1 MPPSR
6 TLPALSASTHNDFAS
21 RALFRQSKF
30 AVINRPIL
38 LTCLGSLLAASAA
51 AQTQL
56 PSAPS
61 TVLAI
66 EKDNQAHPA
75 GSGMVFTAP
84 STYAGPA
91 GVTIEQPRDG
101 VLSLSLDDAISIG
114 LERNIRL
121 QYDRANEHEV
131 KGDTLGV
138 LDAII
143 PNLTLKAQSN
153 AQEINLAAMG
163 FRPSTLAGFA
173 SSGLLPP
180 GTVIATIVKVQ
191 TTQASLNASQVLF
204 NLPDYELLR
213 GTKNETAV
221 VQLATLTD
229 RGELILAVGTAYL
242 QVLADQA
249 NLDNAVAQE
258 NSAKVLFDQATSKHQ
273 AGVGTNLDALRGQV
287 EYQQRQQGSIAAQSS
302 LEKDKI
308 QLARILGIPVGQK
321 LALTDVAP
329 FAALADM
336 DLDTAKATAY
346 VHRKDLLSLEEQ
358 IQLTSREL
366 KAVKYQRLPTI
377 AFNGYYGVIGL
388 TTGSYHGDFNA
399 VGTLSV
405 PIFREAAQRGEQ
417 DVIDSQLTALHQREA
432 DLRVGI
438 DAQIRSSMLD
448 VNAANELVKYG
459 QSNVELAQEELGDAR
474 LRFLA
479 GVDDNL
485 PVVDAEAALADAQA
499 QLVKSL
505 YQYNVAKLVLARN
518 TGVVETRYRDYLEK

>member
-1 MPPSR
+1 MIKR
-6 TLPALSASTHNDFAS
+6 PAILT
-21 RALFRQSKF
+21 RATGVL
-30 AVINRPIL
+30 
-38 LTCLGSLLAASAA
+38 LLAACAAVGRISA

-56 PSAPS
+56 PAAPS

-66 EKDNQAHPA
+66 QRDNQAHPA

-84 STYAGPA
+84 STYAGPG
-91 GVTIEQPRDG
+91 GVTIEQPKDG
-101 VLSLSLDDAISIG
+101 ILSLSLDDAISIG

-121 QYDRANEHEV
+121 QYDRANERQV

-143 PNLTLKAQSN
+143 PNLTLKGQSN
-153 AQEINLAAMG
+153 AQEVNLAALG
-163 FRPSTLAGFA
+163 FKPSLLAGFA
-173 SSGLLPP
+173 STGLLPP
-180 GTVIATIVKVQ
+180 GTVIPTIVKVQ

-204 NLPDYELLR
+204 NVPDYELLR

-221 VQLATLTD
+221 VNLTTLND
-229 RGELILAVGTAYL
+229 RGELVLAVGTAYL

-249 NLDNAVAQE
+249 NLENAVAQE
-258 NSAKVLFDQATSKHQ
+258 HSAKVLFDQATAKHQ

-287 EYQQRQQGSIAAQSS
+287 EYQQRQQNTVAAQSS
-302 LEKDKI
+302 LDKDKI
-308 QLARILGIPVGQK
+308 QLTRILGIPAGQK
-321 LALTDVAP
+321 LDLTDIAP
-329 FAALADM
+329 FSQLADM

-358 IQLTSREL
+358 LQLTSREL

-377 AFNGYYGVIGL
+377 AFNGYYGVIGV
-388 TTGSYHGDFNA
+388 TTGAYHGDFNA

-417 DVIDSQLTALHQREA
+417 EVVDSQLTALHQREA
-432 DLRVGI
+432 DLRVAI
-438 DAQIRSSMLD
+438 DSQIRSAMLD
-448 VNAANELVKYG
+448 VNAANELVKVA
-459 QSNVELAQEELGDAR
+459 QSNVELAREELADSKD
-474 LRFLA
+474 RFAA

-485 PVVDAEAALADAQA
+485 PVVDAEGTLADAQA

-505 YQYNVAKLVLARN
+505 YQYNVAKLQLARN
-518 TGVVETRYRDYLEK
+518 TGVVETRYRDYLGK